1 MVTASTLWGSWGAAE
16 KAHTAQLTAFQ
27 LTARRGESR
36 LCLRQSLGRR
46 DVGAG
51 EGAYGQGRAEMTAK
65 RQPRPNRWRRQPQ
78 GPRNGAGAGARAT
91 ASGAACPPRFHR
103 PAEGRQEA
111 ASCTADDLIQ
121 ERPFPADPG
130 VTESAPGKSSRKMT
144 QLAAEERAAQN
155 RRGKISKNRIP
166 VTPPCLHL
174 LRARWPAA
182 SQPAVC
188 PNASFN

>member
-1 MVTASTLWGSWGAAE
+1 MEPEPEPEPRVLPASI
-16 KAHTAQLTAFQ
+16 
-27 LTARRGESR
+27 
-36 LCLRQSLGRR
+36 GRPK
-46 DVGAG
+46 D
-51 EGAYGQGRAEMTAK
+51 
-65 RQPRPNRWRRQPQ
+65 
-78 GPRNGAGAGARAT
+78 
-91 ASGAACPPRFHR
+91 
-103 PAEGRQEA
+103 EGRQEA